1 MAEGTG
7 LQTLTRSSDVM
18 LALGV
23 VGIIAV
29 MVVPVPTPVL
39 DALLAFNITFSLV
52 VLLVSMYT
60 LEPLEFSVFP
70 SLLLVMTLFRL
81 SLNVASTRLI
91 LLHGNEG
98 TGAAGRVIHSF
109 GSFVVGGNYVVGIV
123 VFLIL
128 VVINFIVITK
138 GAGRIAEVAAR
149 VTLDAMPGKQMS
161 IDADLNAGLINDAE
175 ARGRRQ
181 KISQEADFY
190 GAMDGASKFVRG
202 DAIAGI
208 LITLINIVG
217 GFAIGVLQL
226 GLPVGRAAQTYTVLT
241 IGDGLVTQIPALL
254 VSTAAGIVVTRAASQ
269 SNLGAQLTGQIL
281 VHPRAIGIAA
291 GILLILG
298 LVPGLPQLPFLSLAV
313 ITGIVAYVLH
323 QATRV
328 TAQREREAMA
338 APPPEPEKV
347 ESLLPLDL
355 MEVDVGYGLIPLVD
369 AQQGG
374 ELLDR
379 IRSIRRQFALELGI
393 IIPPLH
399 IRDNLELK
407 PGEYTV
413 LIKGVEV
420 ARGELMMDHYLAM
433 DTGGVEKPV
442 EGIPTKEPAFGLPA
456 LWVTEANRE
465 RAQMLGYTVVDPA
478 TVIATHL
485 SEIIKANAHELL
497 GRSEVQALLDNL
509 SRHHPKVVEELIP
522 NLLSLGGVQKVL
534 QNLVR
539 EGVSIR
545 DLRTVLE
552 CLADYAPITKD
563 PEVLTEYVRASL
575 SRTITRQ
582 YQAPDGSLH
591 LVTLEKGLEETI
603 ASALKK
609 TEHGSY
615 LALEPQM
622 AELLVERVREVVDKF
637 SISDHYPVLLSPPTL
652 RSHLKRLLEKFI
664 PNLAVL
670 SPGEIAPNVKVISL
684 GTVSL

>member
-1 MAEGTG
+1 MADGFK
-7 LQTLTRSSDVM
+7 LQTLTRGGDVM

-23 VGIIAV
+23 VGVIAV
-29 MVVPVPTPVL
+29 MVVPIPTPLL
-39 DALLAFNITFSLV
+39 DALLAFSITFSLV
-52 VLLVSMYT
+52 ILLVSMYT

-98 TGAAGRVIHSF
+98 AGAAGRVINSF
-109 GSFVVGGNYVVGIV
+109 GNFVVGGNYIVGIV

-128 VVINFIVITK
+128 VVINFVVITK

-149 VTLDAMPGKQMS
+149 FTLDAMPGKQMS

-202 DAIAGI
+202 DAVAGI
-208 LITLINIVG
+208 VITLINIFG

-226 GLPVGRAAQTYTVLT
+226 GLPIWRAAQTYTVLT

-254 VSTAAGIVVTRAASQ
+254 ISTAAGIVVTRAASQ
-269 SNLGAQLTGQIL
+269 SNLGAQLTGQIM

-291 GILLILG
+291 VILLLLG
-298 LVPGLPQLPFLSLAV
+298 LVPGLPQLPFLALAV
-313 ITGIVAYVLH
+313 VTGIMAYVLR
-323 QATRV
+323 QAARV
-328 TAQREREAMA
+328 TAEREREAMA

-347 ESLLPLDL
+347 ESLLQLDL

-393 IIPPLH
+393 IVPPLH

-407 PGEYTV
+407 PGEYTA

-420 ARGELMMDHYLAM
+420 ARSELMMDHYLAM
-433 DTGGVEKPV
+433 DTGAVERPV

-497 GRSEVQALLDNL
+497 GRSEAQALLDNL

-522 NLLSLGGVQKVL
+522 NLLPLGGVQKVL

-552 CLADYAPITKD
+552 CIADYAPMIKD
-563 PEVLTEYVRASL
+563 PEVLTEYVRSRL

-582 YQAPDGSLH
+582 YQAPDGSIH
-591 LVTLEKGLEETI
+591 LVTLEKGLEETMTAAI
-603 ASALKK
+603 KK

-615 LALEPQM
+615 LLLEPQV
-622 AELLVERVREVVDKF
+622 AELIVERVREVVDKL
-637 SISDHYPVLLSPPTL
+637 SISDHHPVLLSPPTL
-652 RSHLKRLLEKFI
+652 RSHLKRLLERFI

-670 SPGEIAPNVKVISL
+670 SPSEIAPNVKIVSL